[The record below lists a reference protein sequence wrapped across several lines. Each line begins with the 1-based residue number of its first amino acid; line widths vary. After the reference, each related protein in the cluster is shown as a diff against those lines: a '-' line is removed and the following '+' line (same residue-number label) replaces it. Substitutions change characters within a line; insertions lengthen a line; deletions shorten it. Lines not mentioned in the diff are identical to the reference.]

1 METWERIL
9 NAENVL
15 LDVKAKSSIA
25 AIRELTEL
33 LTDGD
38 AIQNHKQFISDV
50 IRREQSSTTGIGHGV
65 AVPHIHEDFIQRQ
78 ILALGISKEGVDFGS
93 VDGNPV
99 HIIALLA
106 TPKKHHKK
114 HMELLAG
121 LSRLLQHE
129 NVRESLIEA
138 GDPATVV
145 EVFTSYK

>member
-1 METWERIL
+1 MEKWERIL

-15 LDVKAKSSIA
+15 LDLQAKSSVA
-25 AIRELTEL
+25 AIRELAGL
-33 LTDGD
+33 LTDDD
-38 AIQNHKQFISDV
+38 AIQNHKQFVSDV
-50 IRREQSSTTGIGHGV
+50 IRREQSATTGIGHGV
-65 AVPHIHEDFIQRQ
+65 AVPHAHEDFIQRQ
-78 ILALGISKEGVDFGS
+78 ILALGISREGVDFGS

-138 GDPATVV
+138 VDADSVV
-145 EVFTSYK
+145 EVFTQSK

>member
-1 METWERIL
+1 MEKWDRIL
-9 NAENVL
+9 NPENVL
-15 LDVKAKSSIA
+15 LDVRAKGSIA
-25 AIRELTEL
+25 AIRELAGL
-33 LTDGD
+33 LEEND
-38 AIQNHKQFISDV
+38 AIQNHKQFVSDV

-65 AVPHIHEDFIQRQ
+65 AVPHAHEDFIQRQ
-78 ILALGISKEGVDFGS
+78 ILALGISRDGVDFGS

-129 NVRESLIEA
+129 RVRENLIEA
-138 GDPATVV
+138 GDAATVI
-145 EVFTSYK
+145 EIFKTAK

>member
-1 METWERIL
+1 MEKWERIL
-9 NAENVL
+9 NAENIL

-25 AIRELTEL
+25 AIRELAGL
-33 LTDGD
+33 LTDDD
-38 AIQNHKQFISDV
+38 AIQNHKQFVSDV

-65 AVPHIHEDFIQRQ
+65 AVPHAHEDFIQRQ

-99 HIIALLA
+99 RIIALLA

-121 LSRLLQHE
+121 LSRMLQHE

-138 GDPATVV
+138 GDAAAVV